1 MKKTIILAAFAI
13 LFCTAAQAQS
23 DTTVVNGDTVIHS
36 KGAIVINPVI
46 VNANGD
52 TAYSITWS
60 TFGLANDTTKGCSAY
75 VVLHGRNNQNLA
87 DFNVQIPSSVTNVW
101 LDNSVIDDYILS
113 KHPRLKRY
121 TKK

>member
-1 MKKTIILAAFAI
+1 MKSTTILIAAI
-13 LFCTAAQAQS
+13 LFATTVQAQT
-23 DTTVVNGDTVIHS
+23 DTTIINNDTIIHS
-36 KGAIVINPVI
+36 KGAIIIQPVI

-60 TFGLANDTTKGCSAY
+60 TFGLTNDTTKGCSAY